1 MEEGHTLRGREILW
15 MVDNTAA
22 LGGVVKGTSGQPVL
36 EKLSTRKPTSI
47 MASAHGLSGRHAAK
61 EDRGQV
67 QAIVAEPGV
76 LLVLEQLAA
85 QLHQRRDWRCA
96 AVCCTH
102 TVATAVMRMG
112 HLERTRFLRRT
123 PSGYWLR
130 AYRGK
135 GRDSLGFRP
144 AFDWF
149 CPLLCTGFKPISPI
163 QILHSVWD
171 A

>member
-1 MEEGHTLRGREILW
+1 MLVLQVWMRSRAATTGPLAAYNAMKWLHSASRAPLILEQ
-15 MVDNTAA
+15 VSRPKKKA
-22 LGGVVKGTSGQPVL
+22 
-36 EKLSTRKPTSI
+36 R
-47 MASAHGLSGRHAAK
+47 AK

-67 QAIVAEPGV
+67 QAIVAEPGM

-85 QLHQRRDWRCA
+85 QLHQRGGWRCA

-112 HLERTRFLRRT
+112 HLESTRFLRRT

-149 CPLLCTGFKPISPI
+149 CPLLCTGSEPISPI

-171 A
+171 T